1 MSESLKKD
9 KSYKRIVALDIL
21 RAIALI
27 MICCYHW
34 FLYNG
39 TYIGVV
45 VFFVLSG
52 YLYTNKQLSNEN
64 LKDVWSGIKRRISKI
79 YPSLLLVI
87 LVSTLCVYFINGGL
101 ELKYK
106 YSVLASVLGLNNIY
120 QIISKMSYFDN
131 FGMIM
136 PLTHIWA
143 LSFQLQM
150 YILFPF
156 ILKGLK
162 KIKLQNRT
170 IGIIFLL
177 VSVVSA
183 VWMGYKFYMG
193 SDFSRIYY
201 GTDTRAFAFFV
212 AAGIACFYCDRE
224 IVKKGEKVL
233 IYLLGIS
240 GIILIIMFSI
250 FIDYR
255 NKYNYYGLMFL
266 VSILITY
273 TIVLLTKQEIKKWNN
288 PLVNRLLTPAVKL
301 GQHQYQYYLWQYPI
315 MIFSKEFL
323 KWLDIDFN
331 LKFLIQLCFL
341 FIISELCYYLFE
353 ENEFSMIK
361 IVNLN
366 YIIFGFVSGFL
377 IAAPIYVNE
386 DLEEMKK
393 IQSGMNPA
401 EMGKEKE
408 SSNADKTSQSGTSEQ
423 KTDLESNQ
431 NQSSEKENPGQEKTP
446 DELKKDERSIL
457 FIGDS
462 VLDMTKFDLK
472 KIYPNSIIET
482 KIGRQFYELPDLLA
496 YYAKTGKMRK
506 IVVIAL
512 GTNGTIYKKDMEKVM
527 KTLEGH
533 EVYLIS
539 TVMPDSWQ
547 KSVNEE
553 IMNASLQHSNVK
565 VIDWYSFAKNKR
577 EYFYKD
583 GTHPKPDAAKKYV
596 DLIYS
601 VVSKNIAE
609 NTKK

>member
-1 MSESLKKD
+1 M
-9 KSYKRIVALDIL
+9 
-21 RAIALI
+21 
-27 MICCYHW
+27 
-34 FLYNG
+34 G

-45 VFFVLSG
+45 IFFALSG
-52 YLYTNKQLSNEN
+52 YLVTSGLLQKNFS
-64 LKDVWSGIKRRISKI
+64 VWKFIKRRMEKI
-79 YPSLLLVI
+79 YPSLIVVVM
-87 LVSTLCVYFINGGL
+87 VSSVVVFFINGGL
-101 ELKYK
+101 EWKYK
-106 YSVLASVLGLNNIY
+106 MSAFASIAGLNNIY
-120 QIISKMSYFDN
+120 QIVSKMSYFDN

-162 KIKLQNRT
+162 KIKLQNKT
-170 IGIIFLL
+170 IGIIFIL

-183 VWMGYKFYMG
+183 AWMGYKFYMG

-401 EMGKEKE
+401 ETGKEKE

>member
-1 MSESLKKD
+1 MKKE
-9 KSYKRIVALDIL
+9 RITSIDIL
-21 RAIALI
+21 RALALF
-27 MICCYHW
+27 MICFYHW
-34 FLYNG
+34 FSYMG

-45 VFFVLSG
+45 IFFALSG
-52 YLYTNKQLSNEN
+52 YLVTSGLLQ
-64 LKDVWSGIKRRISKI
+64 KDFSVWKFIKKRMEKI
-79 YPSLLLVI
+79 YPSLIAVVM
-87 LVSTLCVYFINGGL
+87 VSSVVVFFINGGL
-101 ELKYK
+101 EWKYK
-106 YSVLASVLGLNNIY
+106 MSAFASIAGLNNIY
-120 QIISKMSYFDN
+120 QIVSKMSYFDN

-162 KIKLQNRT
+162 KIKLQNKT
-170 IGIIFLL
+170 IGIIFIL

-183 VWMGYKFYMG
+183 AWMGYKFYMG

-240 GIILIIMFSI
+240 GIILIIIFSI

-315 MIFSKEFL
+315 MIFSKEFF

-331 LKFLIQLCFL
+331 SKFLIQLCFL

-353 ENEFSMIK
+353 KNEPSIIK
-361 IVNLN
+361 IVN

-401 EMGKEKE
+401 ETEKEKE
-408 SSNADKTSQSGTSEQ
+408 SSNADKTSQSATSEQ
-423 KTDLESNQ
+423 KADLENNQ

-446 DELKKDERSIL
+446 DEIKKDERSIL

>member
-1 MSESLKKD
+1 MKKE
-9 KSYKRIVALDIL
+9 RITSIDIL
-21 RAIALI
+21 RALALF
-27 MICCYHW
+27 MICFYHW
-34 FLYNG
+34 FSYMG

-45 VFFVLSG
+45 IFFALSG
-52 YLYTNKQLSNEN
+52 YLVTSGLLQ
-64 LKDVWSGIKRRISKI
+64 KDFSVWKFIKRRMEKI
-79 YPSLLLVI
+79 YPSLIVVI
-87 LVSTLCVYFINGGL
+87 TVSSVIVFFINGGL
-101 ELKYK
+101 EWKYK
-106 YSVLASVLGLNNIY
+106 MSAFASIAGLNNIY
-120 QIISKMSYFDN
+120 QIVSKMSYFDN

-162 KIKLQNRT
+162 KMKLQNRT
-170 IGIIFLL
+170 IGIIFLS
-177 VSVVSA
+177 VSMASA
-183 VWMGYKFYMG
+183 AWMGYKFYMG

-315 MIFSKEFL
+315 MIFSKEFF

-331 LKFLIQLCFL
+331 SKFLIQLCFL

-353 ENEFSMIK
+353 KNESSIIK
-361 IVNLN
+361 IVN

-401 EMGKEKE
+401 ETEKEKG

-423 KTDLESNQ
+423 KTDLENNQ

-446 DELKKDERSIL
+446 DEIKKDERSIL

>member
-1 MSESLKKD
+1 MKKE
-9 KSYKRIVALDIL
+9 RITSIDIL
-21 RAIALI
+21 RALALF
-27 MICCYHW
+27 MICFYHW
-34 FLYNG
+34 FSYMG

-45 VFFVLSG
+45 IFFALSG
-52 YLYTNKQLSNEN
+52 YLVTSGLLQ
-64 LKDVWSGIKRRISKI
+64 KDFSVWKFIKRRMEKI
-79 YPSLLLVI
+79 YPSLIVVVM
-87 LVSTLCVYFINGGL
+87 VSSVVVFFINGGL
-101 ELKYK
+101 EWKYK
-106 YSVLASVLGLNNIY
+106 MSAFASIAGLNNIY
-120 QIISKMSYFDN
+120 QIVSKMSYFDN

-162 KIKLQNRT
+162 KIKLQNKT
-170 IGIIFLL
+170 IGIIFIL
-177 VSVVSA
+177 VSVISA
-183 VWMGYKFYMG
+183 AWMGYKFYMG

-315 MIFSKEFL
+315 MIFSKEFF

-331 LKFLIQLCFL
+331 SKFLIQLCFL

-353 ENEFSMIK
+353 KNEFSIIK
-361 IVNLN
+361 IVN

-401 EMGKEKE
+401 ETEKEKE

-423 KTDLESNQ
+423 KADLENNQ

-446 DELKKDERSIL
+446 DEIKKDERSIL

>member
-1 MSESLKKD
+1 MKKE
-9 KSYKRIVALDIL
+9 RITSIDIL
-21 RAIALI
+21 RALALF
-27 MICCYHW
+27 MICFYHW
-34 FLYNG
+34 FSYMG

-45 VFFVLSG
+45 IFFALSG
-52 YLYTNKQLSNEN
+52 YLVTSGLLQ
-64 LKDVWSGIKRRISKI
+64 KDFSVWKFIKRRMEKI
-79 YPSLLLVI
+79 YPSLIVVVM
-87 LVSTLCVYFINGGL
+87 VSSVVVFFINGGL
-101 ELKYK
+101 EWKYK
-106 YSVLASVLGLNNIY
+106 MSAFASIAGLNNIY
-120 QIISKMSYFDN
+120 QIVSKMSYFDN

-162 KIKLQNRT
+162 KIKLQNKT
-170 IGIIFLL
+170 IGIIFIL

-183 VWMGYKFYMG
+183 AWMGYKFYMG

-331 LKFLIQLCFL
+331 SKFLIQLCFL

-353 ENEFSMIK
+353 KNESSIIK
-361 IVNLN
+361 IVN

-393 IQSGMNPA
+393 IQSRMNPA
-401 EMGKEKE
+401 ETEKEKE

-423 KTDLESNQ
+423 KTDLENNQ

>member
-1 MSESLKKD
+1 MKKE
-9 KSYKRIVALDIL
+9 RITSIDIL
-21 RAIALI
+21 RALALF
-27 MICCYHW
+27 MICFYHW
-34 FLYNG
+34 FSYMG

-45 VFFVLSG
+45 IFFALSG
-52 YLYTNKQLSNEN
+52 YLVTSGLLQ
-64 LKDVWSGIKRRISKI
+64 KDFSVWKFIKRRMEKI
-79 YPSLLLVI
+79 YPSLIVVVM
-87 LVSTLCVYFINGGL
+87 VSSVVVFFINGGL
-101 ELKYK
+101 EWKYK
-106 YSVLASVLGLNNIY
+106 MSAFASIAGLNNIY
-120 QIISKMSYFDN
+120 QIVSKMSYFDN

-162 KIKLQNRT
+162 KMKLQNRT
-170 IGIIFLL
+170 IGIIFLS
-177 VSVVSA
+177 VSMASA
-183 VWMGYKFYMG
+183 AWMGYKFYMG

-331 LKFLIQLCFL
+331 SKFLIQLCFL
-341 FIISELCYYLFE
+341 FIISELCYYVFE
-353 ENEFSMIK
+353 RNEFSIIK
-361 IVNLN
+361 IVN

-401 EMGKEKE
+401 ETEKEKE

-423 KTDLESNQ
+423 KTDLENNQ
-431 NQSSEKENPGQEKTP
+431 NQSPEKENPGQEKAP

>member
-1 MSESLKKD
+1 MKKE
-9 KSYKRIVALDIL
+9 RITSIDIL
-21 RAIALI
+21 RALALF
-27 MICCYHW
+27 MICFYHW
-34 FLYNG
+34 FSYMG

-45 VFFVLSG
+45 IFFALSG
-52 YLYTNKQLSNEN
+52 YLVTSGLLQKNFS
-64 LKDVWSGIKRRISKI
+64 VWKFIKRRMEKI
-79 YPSLLLVI
+79 YPSLIVVVMI
-87 LVSTLCVYFINGGL
+87 SSVVVFFINGGL
-101 ELKYK
+101 EWKYK
-106 YSVLASVLGLNNIY
+106 MSAFASIAGLNNIY
-120 QIISKMSYFDN
+120 QIVSKMSYFDN

-353 ENEFSMIK
+353 ENEFSIIK
-361 IVNLN
+361 IVN

-401 EMGKEKE
+401 ETGKEKE

>member
-1 MSESLKKD
+1 MKKE
-9 KSYKRIVALDIL
+9 RITSIDIL
-21 RAIALI
+21 RALALF
-27 MICCYHW
+27 MICFYHW
-34 FLYNG
+34 FSYMG

-45 VFFVLSG
+45 IFFALSG
-52 YLYTNKQLSNEN
+52 YLVTSGLLQ
-64 LKDVWSGIKRRISKI
+64 KDFSVWKFIKKRMEKI
-79 YPSLLLVI
+79 YPSLIAVVM
-87 LVSTLCVYFINGGL
+87 VSSVVVFFINGGL
-101 ELKYK
+101 EWKYK
-106 YSVLASVLGLNNIY
+106 MSAFASIAGLNNIY
-120 QIISKMSYFDN
+120 QIVSKMSYFDN

-162 KIKLQNRT
+162 KIKLQNKT
-170 IGIIFLL
+170 IGIIFIL

-183 VWMGYKFYMG
+183 AWMGYKFYMG

-240 GIILIIMFSI
+240 GIILIIIFSI

-315 MIFSKEFL
+315 MIFSKEFF

-331 LKFLIQLCFL
+331 SKFLIQLCFL

-353 ENEFSMIK
+353 KNESSIIK
-361 IVNLN
+361 IVN

-401 EMGKEKE
+401 ETEKEKE
-408 SSNADKTSQSGTSEQ
+408 SSNADKTSQSATSEQ
-423 KTDLESNQ
+423 KADLENNQ

>member
-1 MSESLKKD
+1 MKKE
-9 KSYKRIVALDIL
+9 RITSIDIL
-21 RAIALI
+21 RALALF
-27 MICCYHW
+27 MICFYHW
-34 FLYNG
+34 FSYMG

-45 VFFVLSG
+45 IFFALSG
-52 YLYTNKQLSNEN
+52 YLVTSGLLQ
-64 LKDVWSGIKRRISKI
+64 KDFSVWKFIKRRMEKI
-79 YPSLLLVI
+79 YPSLIVVVM
-87 LVSTLCVYFINGGL
+87 VSSVVVFFINGGL
-101 ELKYK
+101 EWKYK
-106 YSVLASVLGLNNIY
+106 MSAFASIAGLNNIY
-120 QIISKMSYFDN
+120 QIVSKMSYFDN

-162 KIKLQNRT
+162 KIKLQNKT
-170 IGIIFLL
+170 IGIIFIL
-177 VSVVSA
+177 VSVVCA
-183 VWMGYKFYMG
+183 AWMGYKFYMG

-315 MIFSKEFL
+315 MIFSKEFF

-331 LKFLIQLCFL
+331 SKFLIQLCFL

-353 ENEFSMIK
+353 KNEFSIIK
-361 IVNLN
+361 IVN
-366 YIIFGFVSGFL
+366 YIIFGFVFGFL

-401 EMGKEKE
+401 EMEKEKE

-423 KTDLESNQ
+423 KADLENNQ

>member
-1 MSESLKKD
+1 MKKE
-9 KSYKRIVALDIL
+9 RITSIDIL
-21 RAIALI
+21 RALALF
-27 MICCYHW
+27 MICFYHW
-34 FLYNG
+34 FSYMG

-45 VFFVLSG
+45 IFFALSG
-52 YLYTNKQLSNEN
+52 YLVTSGLLQ
-64 LKDVWSGIKRRISKI
+64 KDFSAWKFIKRRMEKI
-79 YPSLLLVI
+79 YPSLIVVVMVSSVI
-87 LVSTLCVYFINGGL
+87 VFFINGGL
-101 ELKYK
+101 EWKYK
-106 YSVLASVLGLNNIY
+106 MSAFASIAGLNNIY
-120 QIISKMSYFDN
+120 QIVSKMSYFDN

-177 VSVVSA
+177 VSMASA

-201 GTDTRAFAFFV
+201 GTDTRAFAFFA

-288 PLVNRLLTPAVKL
+288 PLVDRLLTPAVKL

-341 FIISELCYYLFE
+341 FVISELSYYLFE
-353 ENEFSMIK
+353 KNEFSIIK
-361 IVNLN
+361 IVN

-401 EMGKEKE
+401 GMEKEKE

-539 TVMPDSWQ
+539 TIMPDSWQ

-553 IMNASLQHSNVK
+553 IMNASSQHSNVK

>member
-1 MSESLKKD
+1 MKKE
-9 KSYKRIVALDIL
+9 RITSIDIL
-21 RAIALI
+21 RALALF
-27 MICCYHW
+27 MICFYHW
-34 FLYNG
+34 FSYMG

-45 VFFVLSG
+45 IFFALSG
-52 YLYTNKQLSNEN
+52 YLVTSGLLQ
-64 LKDVWSGIKRRISKI
+64 KDFSVWKFIKRRMEKI
-79 YPSLLLVI
+79 YPSLIVVVM
-87 LVSTLCVYFINGGL
+87 VSSVVVFFINGGL
-101 ELKYK
+101 EWKYK
-106 YSVLASVLGLNNIY
+106 MSAFASIAGLNNIY
-120 QIISKMSYFDN
+120 QIVSKMSYFDN

-162 KIKLQNRT
+162 KMKLQNKT
-170 IGIIFLL
+170 IGIIFIL
-177 VSVVSA
+177 VSVISA
-183 VWMGYKFYMG
+183 AWMGYKFYTG

-315 MIFSKEFL
+315 MIFSKEFF

-331 LKFLIQLCFL
+331 SKFLIQLCFL

-353 ENEFSMIK
+353 KNEFSIMK
-361 IVNLN
+361 IVN

-401 EMGKEKE
+401 ETEKEKG

-423 KTDLESNQ
+423 KADLENNQ

>member
-1 MSESLKKD
+1 MKKE
-9 KSYKRIVALDIL
+9 RITSIDIL
-21 RAIALI
+21 RALALF
-27 MICCYHW
+27 MICFYHW
-34 FLYNG
+34 FSYMG

-45 VFFVLSG
+45 IFFALSG
-52 YLYTNKQLSNEN
+52 YLVTSGLLQ
-64 LKDVWSGIKRRISKI
+64 KDFSVWKFIKRRMEKI
-79 YPSLLLVI
+79 YPSLIAVVM
-87 LVSTLCVYFINGGL
+87 VSSVVVFFINGGL
-101 ELKYK
+101 EWKYK
-106 YSVLASVLGLNNIY
+106 MSAFASIAGLNNIY
-120 QIISKMSYFDN
+120 QIVSKMSYFDN

-162 KIKLQNRT
+162 KIKLQNKT
-170 IGIIFLL
+170 IGIIFIL

-183 VWMGYKFYMG
+183 AWMGYKFYMG

-240 GIILIIMFSI
+240 GIILIIIFSI

-273 TIVLLTKQEIKKWNN
+273 SIVLLTKQEIKKWNN

-315 MIFSKEFL
+315 MIFSKEFF

-331 LKFLIQLCFL
+331 SKFLIQLCFL

-353 ENEFSMIK
+353 KNEFSIIK
-361 IVNLN
+361 IVN

-401 EMGKEKE
+401 EMEKEKE
-408 SSNADKTSQSGTSEQ
+408 SSNADKTSQSGTNEQ
-423 KTDLESNQ
+423 KKDLESNQ

-496 YYAKTGKMRK
+496 YYAGKMRK

>member
-1 MSESLKKD
+1 MKKE
-9 KSYKRIVALDIL
+9 RITSIDIL
-21 RAIALI
+21 RALALF
-27 MICCYHW
+27 MICFYHW
-34 FLYNG
+34 FSYMG

-45 VFFVLSG
+45 IFFALSG
-52 YLYTNKQLSNEN
+52 YLVTSGLLQ
-64 LKDVWSGIKRRISKI
+64 KDFSVWKFIKRRMEKI
-79 YPSLLLVI
+79 YPSLIVVI
-87 LVSTLCVYFINGGL
+87 TVSSVIVFFINGGL
-101 ELKYK
+101 EWKYK
-106 YSVLASVLGLNNIY
+106 MSAFASIAGLNNIY
-120 QIISKMSYFDN
+120 QIVSKMSYFDN

-162 KIKLQNRT
+162 KMKLQNRT
-170 IGIIFLL
+170 IGIIFLS
-177 VSVVSA
+177 VSMASA
-183 VWMGYKFYMG
+183 AWMGYKFYMG

-331 LKFLIQLCFL
+331 SKFLIQLCFL

-353 ENEFSMIK
+353 KNESSIIK
-361 IVNLN
+361 IVN

-401 EMGKEKE
+401 ETEKEKG

-423 KTDLESNQ
+423 KTDLENNQ

>member
-1 MSESLKKD
+1 MKKE
-9 KSYKRIVALDIL
+9 RITSIDIL
-21 RAIALI
+21 RALALF
-27 MICCYHW
+27 MICFYHW
-34 FLYNG
+34 FSYMG

-45 VFFVLSG
+45 IFFALSG
-52 YLYTNKQLSNEN
+52 YLVTSGLLQ
-64 LKDVWSGIKRRISKI
+64 KDFSVWKFIKRRMEKI
-79 YPSLLLVI
+79 YPSLIVVVM
-87 LVSTLCVYFINGGL
+87 VSSVVVFFINGGL
-101 ELKYK
+101 EWKYK
-106 YSVLASVLGLNNIY
+106 MSAFASIAGLNNIY
-120 QIISKMSYFDN
+120 QIVSKMSYFDN

-162 KIKLQNRT
+162 KIKLQNKT
-170 IGIIFLL
+170 IGIIFIL

-183 VWMGYKFYMG
+183 AWMGYKFYMG

-240 GIILIIMFSI
+240 GIILIIIFSI

-315 MIFSKEFL
+315 MIFSKEFF

-331 LKFLIQLCFL
+331 SKFLIQLCFL

-353 ENEFSMIK
+353 KNEFSIIK
-361 IVNLN
+361 IVN
-366 YIIFGFVSGFL
+366 YIIFGFVFGFL

-401 EMGKEKE
+401 EMEKEKE
-408 SSNADKTSQSGTSEQ
+408 SSNADKTSQSGTNEQ
-423 KTDLESNQ
+423 KKDLESNQ

>member
-1 MSESLKKD
+1 MKKE
-9 KSYKRIVALDIL
+9 RITSIDIL
-21 RAIALI
+21 RALALF
-27 MICCYHW
+27 MICFYHW
-34 FLYNG
+34 FSYMG

-45 VFFVLSG
+45 IFFALSG
-52 YLYTNKQLSNEN
+52 YLVTSGLLQ
-64 LKDVWSGIKRRISKI
+64 KDFSVWKFIKKRMEKI
-79 YPSLLLVI
+79 YPSLIAVVM
-87 LVSTLCVYFINGGL
+87 VSSVVVFFINGGL
-101 ELKYK
+101 EWKYK
-106 YSVLASVLGLNNIY
+106 MSAFASIAGLNNIY
-120 QIISKMSYFDN
+120 QIVSKMSYFDN

-162 KIKLQNRT
+162 KIKLQNKT
-170 IGIIFLL
+170 IGIIFIL
-177 VSVVSA
+177 VSVISA
-183 VWMGYKFYMG
+183 AWMGYKFYMG

-315 MIFSKEFL
+315 MIFSKEFF

-331 LKFLIQLCFL
+331 SKFLIQLCFL

-353 ENEFSMIK
+353 KNESSIIK
-361 IVNLN
+361 IVN

-401 EMGKEKE
+401 ETGKEKE

-423 KTDLESNQ
+423 KADLENNQ

>member
-1 MSESLKKD
+1 MKKE
-9 KSYKRIVALDIL
+9 RITSIDIL
-21 RAIALI
+21 RALALF
-27 MICCYHW
+27 MICFYHW
-34 FLYNG
+34 FSYMG

-45 VFFVLSG
+45 IFFALSG
-52 YLYTNKQLSNEN
+52 YLVT
-64 LKDVWSGIKRRISKI
+64 SGLLQKNFSAWKFIKRRMEKI
-79 YPSLLLVI
+79 YPSLIVVVM
-87 LVSTLCVYFINGGL
+87 VSSVVVFFINGGL
-101 ELKYK
+101 EWKYK
-106 YSVLASVLGLNNIY
+106 MSAFASIAGLNNIY
-120 QIISKMSYFDN
+120 QIVSKMSYFDN

-136 PLTHIWA
+136 PLTHVWA

-162 KIKLQNRT
+162 KMKLQNRT
-170 IGIIFLL
+170 IGIIFLS
-177 VSVVSA
+177 VSMASA
-183 VWMGYKFYMG
+183 AWMGYKFYMG

-331 LKFLIQLCFL
+331 SKFLIQLCFL

-353 ENEFSMIK
+353 KNESSIIK
-361 IVNLN
+361 IVN

-401 EMGKEKE
+401 ETEKEKE

-423 KTDLESNQ
+423 KADLENNQ

-446 DELKKDERSIL
+446 DEIKKDERSIL

>member
-1 MSESLKKD
+1 MKKE
-9 KSYKRIVALDIL
+9 RITSIDIL
-21 RAIALI
+21 RALALF
-27 MICCYHW
+27 MICFYHW
-34 FLYNG
+34 FSYMG

-45 VFFVLSG
+45 IFFALSG
-52 YLYTNKQLSNEN
+52 YLVTSGLLQ
-64 LKDVWSGIKRRISKI
+64 KDFSVWKFIKKRMEKI
-79 YPSLLLVI
+79 YPSLIAVVM
-87 LVSTLCVYFINGGL
+87 VSSVVVFFINGGL
-101 ELKYK
+101 EWKYK
-106 YSVLASVLGLNNIY
+106 MSAFASIAGLNNIY
-120 QIISKMSYFDN
+120 QIVSKMSYFDN

-162 KIKLQNRT
+162 KIKLQNKT
-170 IGIIFLL
+170 IGIIFIL

-183 VWMGYKFYMG
+183 AWMGYKFYMG

-315 MIFSKEFL
+315 MIFSKEFF

-331 LKFLIQLCFL
+331 SKFLIQLCFL

-353 ENEFSMIK
+353 KNESSIIK
-361 IVNLN
+361 IVN

-401 EMGKEKE
+401 ETEKEKE
-408 SSNADKTSQSGTSEQ
+408 SSNADKTSQSATSEQ
-423 KTDLESNQ
+423 KADLENNQ

-496 YYAKTGKMRK
+496 YYAKTEKMRK

>member
-1 MSESLKKD
+1 
-9 KSYKRIVALDIL
+9 
-21 RAIALI
+21 
-27 MICCYHW
+27 
-34 FLYNG
+34 
-39 TYIGVV
+39 
-45 VFFVLSG
+45 
-52 YLYTNKQLSNEN
+52 
-64 LKDVWSGIKRRISKI
+64 
-79 YPSLLLVI
+79 
-87 LVSTLCVYFINGGL
+87 
-101 ELKYK
+101 
-106 YSVLASVLGLNNIY
+106 
-120 QIISKMSYFDN
+120 
-131 FGMIM
+131 
-136 PLTHIWA
+136 
-143 LSFQLQM
+143 
-150 YILFPF
+150 
-156 ILKGLK
+156 
-162 KIKLQNRT
+162 
-170 IGIIFLL
+170 
-177 VSVVSA
+177 
-183 VWMGYKFYMG
+183 
-193 SDFSRIYY
+193 
-201 GTDTRAFAFFV
+201 
-212 AAGIACFYCDRE
+212 
-224 IVKKGEKVL
+224 
-233 IYLLGIS
+233 
-240 GIILIIMFSI
+240 
-250 FIDYR
+250 
-255 NKYNYYGLMFL
+255 
-266 VSILITY
+266 
-273 TIVLLTKQEIKKWNN
+273 
-288 PLVNRLLTPAVKL
+288 
-301 GQHQYQYYLWQYPI
+301 
-315 MIFSKEFL
+315 MIFSKEFF

-331 LKFLIQLCFL
+331 SKFLIQLCFL

-353 ENEFSMIK
+353 KNEFSIIK
-361 IVNLN
+361 IVN

-401 EMGKEKE
+401 ETEQEKE

-423 KTDLESNQ
+423 KADLENNQ

-446 DELKKDERSIL
+446 DEIKKDERSIL

>member
-1 MSESLKKD
+1 MKKE
-9 KSYKRIVALDIL
+9 RITSIDIL
-21 RAIALI
+21 RALALF
-27 MICCYHW
+27 MICFYHW
-34 FLYNG
+34 FSYMG

-45 VFFVLSG
+45 IFFALSG
-52 YLYTNKQLSNEN
+52 YLVTSGLLQ
-64 LKDVWSGIKRRISKI
+64 KDFSVWKFIKRRMEKI
-79 YPSLLLVI
+79 YPSLIAVVM
-87 LVSTLCVYFINGGL
+87 VSSVVVFFINGGL
-101 ELKYK
+101 EWKYK
-106 YSVLASVLGLNNIY
+106 MSAFASIAGLNNIY
-120 QIISKMSYFDN
+120 QIVSKMSYFDN

-136 PLTHIWA
+136 PLTHVWA

-162 KIKLQNRT
+162 KMKLQNRT
-170 IGIIFLL
+170 IGIIFLS
-177 VSVVSA
+177 VSMASA
-183 VWMGYKFYMG
+183 AWMGYKFYMG

-315 MIFSKEFL
+315 MIFSKEFF

-331 LKFLIQLCFL
+331 SKFLIQLCFL

-353 ENEFSMIK
+353 KNEFSIIK
-361 IVNLN
+361 IVN
-366 YIIFGFVSGFL
+366 YIIFGFVFGFL

-401 EMGKEKE
+401 ETEKEKE

-423 KTDLESNQ
+423 KADLENNQ
-431 NQSSEKENPGQEKTP
+431 NQSSEKENTGQEKTP

>member
-1 MSESLKKD
+1 MKKE
-9 KSYKRIVALDIL
+9 RITSIDIL
-21 RAIALI
+21 RALALF
-27 MICCYHW
+27 MICFYHW
-34 FLYNG
+34 FSYMG

-45 VFFVLSG
+45 IFFALSG
-52 YLYTNKQLSNEN
+52 YLVTSGLLQ
-64 LKDVWSGIKRRISKI
+64 KDFSVWKFIKRRMEKI
-79 YPSLLLVI
+79 YPSLIVVVM
-87 LVSTLCVYFINGGL
+87 VSSVVVFFINGGL
-101 ELKYK
+101 EWKYK
-106 YSVLASVLGLNNIY
+106 MSAFASIAGLNNIY
-120 QIISKMSYFDN
+120 QIVSKMSYFDN

-162 KIKLQNRT
+162 KIKLQNKT
-170 IGIIFLL
+170 IGIIFIL

-183 VWMGYKFYMG
+183 AWMGYKFYMG

-315 MIFSKEFL
+315 MIFSKEFF

-331 LKFLIQLCFL
+331 SKFLIQLCFL

-353 ENEFSMIK
+353 KNEFSIIK
-361 IVNLN
+361 IVN

-401 EMGKEKE
+401 EMEKEKE

-423 KTDLESNQ
+423 KADLENNQ

-446 DELKKDERSIL
+446 DEIKKDERSIL

>member
-1 MSESLKKD
+1 MKKE
-9 KSYKRIVALDIL
+9 RITSIDIL
-21 RAIALI
+21 RALALF
-27 MICCYHW
+27 MICFYHW
-34 FLYNG
+34 FSYMG

-45 VFFVLSG
+45 IFFALSG
-52 YLYTNKQLSNEN
+52 YLVTSGLLQ
-64 LKDVWSGIKRRISKI
+64 KDFSVWKFIKKRMEKI
-79 YPSLLLVI
+79 YPSLIAVVM
-87 LVSTLCVYFINGGL
+87 VSSVVVFFINGGL
-101 ELKYK
+101 EWKYK
-106 YSVLASVLGLNNIY
+106 MSAFASIAGLNNIY
-120 QIISKMSYFDN
+120 QIVSKMSYFDN

-162 KIKLQNRT
+162 KIKLQNKT
-170 IGIIFLL
+170 IGIIFIL
-177 VSVVSA
+177 VSVISA
-183 VWMGYKFYMG
+183 AWMGYKFYMG

-341 FIISELCYYLFE
+341 FVISELSYYLFE
-353 ENEFSMIK
+353 KNEFSIIK
-361 IVNLN
+361 IVN

-401 EMGKEKE
+401 ETEKEKE

-431 NQSSEKENPGQEKTP
+431 NQSSEKENSEQEKTP

-457 FIGDS
+457 FVGDS

-472 KIYPNSIIET
+472 KRYPNSIIET
-482 KIGRQFYELPDLLA
+482 KTGRQFYELPDLLT

-539 TVMPDSWQ
+539 TIMPDSWQ

-553 IMNASLQHSNVK
+553 IMNASSQHSNVK

>member
-1 MSESLKKD
+1 MKKE
-9 KSYKRIVALDIL
+9 RITSIDIL
-21 RAIALI
+21 RALALF
-27 MICCYHW
+27 MICFYHW
-34 FLYNG
+34 FSYMG

-45 VFFVLSG
+45 IFFALSG
-52 YLYTNKQLSNEN
+52 YLVTSGLLQ
-64 LKDVWSGIKRRISKI
+64 KDFSAWKFIKRRMEKI
-79 YPSLLLVI
+79 YPSLIVVI
-87 LVSTLCVYFINGGL
+87 TVSSVVVFFINGGL
-101 ELKYK
+101 EWKYK
-106 YSVLASVLGLNNIY
+106 MSAFASIAGLNNIY
-120 QIISKMSYFDN
+120 QIVSKMSYFDN

-162 KIKLQNRT
+162 KMKLHNRT
-170 IGIIFLL
+170 IGIIFLS
-177 VSVVSA
+177 VSMASA
-183 VWMGYKFYMG
+183 AWMGYKFYMG

-240 GIILIIMFSI
+240 GIILIIIFSI

-315 MIFSKEFL
+315 MIFSKEFF

-331 LKFLIQLCFL
+331 SKFLIQLCFL

-353 ENEFSMIK
+353 KNEFSIIK
-361 IVNLN
+361 IVN

-401 EMGKEKE
+401 ETEKEKG

-423 KTDLESNQ
+423 KTDLENNQ

>member
-1 MSESLKKD
+1 MKKE
-9 KSYKRIVALDIL
+9 RITSIDIL
-21 RAIALI
+21 RALALF
-27 MICCYHW
+27 MICFYHW
-34 FLYNG
+34 FSYMG

-45 VFFVLSG
+45 IFFALSG
-52 YLYTNKQLSNEN
+52 YLVTSGLLQ
-64 LKDVWSGIKRRISKI
+64 KDFSVWKFIKRRMEKI
-79 YPSLLLVI
+79 YPSLIVVI
-87 LVSTLCVYFINGGL
+87 TVSSVIVFFINGGL
-101 ELKYK
+101 EWKYK
-106 YSVLASVLGLNNIY
+106 MSAFASIAGLNNIY
-120 QIISKMSYFDN
+120 QIVSKMSYFDN

-162 KIKLQNRT
+162 KIKLQNKT
-170 IGIIFLL
+170 IGIIFIL

-183 VWMGYKFYMG
+183 AWMGYKFYMG

-315 MIFSKEFL
+315 MIFSKEFF

-331 LKFLIQLCFL
+331 SKFLIQLCFL

-353 ENEFSMIK
+353 KNEFSIMK
-361 IVNLN
+361 IVN

-401 EMGKEKE
+401 ETEKEKE

-423 KTDLESNQ
+423 KADLENNQ

>member
-1 MSESLKKD
+1 MKKE
-9 KSYKRIVALDIL
+9 RITSIDIL
-21 RAIALI
+21 RALALF
-27 MICCYHW
+27 MICFYHW
-34 FLYNG
+34 FSYMG

-45 VFFVLSG
+45 IFFALSG
-52 YLYTNKQLSNEN
+52 YLVTSGLLQ
-64 LKDVWSGIKRRISKI
+64 KDFSVWKFIKRRMEKI
-79 YPSLLLVI
+79 YPSLIVVI
-87 LVSTLCVYFINGGL
+87 TVSSVIVFFINGGL
-101 ELKYK
+101 EWKYK
-106 YSVLASVLGLNNIY
+106 MSAFASIAGLNNIY
-120 QIISKMSYFDN
+120 QIVSKMSYFDN

-162 KIKLQNRT
+162 KIKLQNKT
-170 IGIIFLL
+170 IGIIFIL
-177 VSVVSA
+177 VSVISA
-183 VWMGYKFYMG
+183 AWMGYKFYMG

-288 PLVNRLLTPAVKL
+288 PLVDRLLTPAVKL

-315 MIFSKEFL
+315 MIFSKEFF

-331 LKFLIQLCFL
+331 SKFLIQLCFL

-353 ENEFSMIK
+353 KNEFSIMK
-361 IVNLN
+361 IVN

-401 EMGKEKE
+401 ETEKEKG

-423 KTDLESNQ
+423 KTDLENNQ

-446 DELKKDERSIL
+446 DEIKKDERSIL

>member
-1 MSESLKKD
+1 MKKE
-9 KSYKRIVALDIL
+9 RITSLDIL
-21 RAIALI
+21 RALALF
-27 MICCYHW
+27 MICFYHW
-34 FLYNG
+34 FSYMG

-45 VFFVLSG
+45 IFFALSG
-52 YLYTNKQLSNEN
+52 YLVTSGLLQ
-64 LKDVWSGIKRRISKI
+64 KDFSVWKFIKRRMEKI
-79 YPSLLLVI
+79 YPSLIAVVM
-87 LVSTLCVYFINGGL
+87 VSSVVVFFINGGL
-101 ELKYK
+101 EWKYK
-106 YSVLASVLGLNNIY
+106 MSAFASIAGLNNIY
-120 QIISKMSYFDN
+120 QIVSKMSYFDN

-162 KIKLQNRT
+162 KIKLQNKT
-170 IGIIFLL
+170 IGIIFIL

-183 VWMGYKFYMG
+183 AWMGYKFYMG

-315 MIFSKEFL
+315 MIFSKEFF

-331 LKFLIQLCFL
+331 SKFLIQLCFL

-353 ENEFSMIK
+353 KNESSIIK
-361 IVNLN
+361 IVN

-401 EMGKEKE
+401 GTEKEKE
-408 SSNADKTSQSGTSEQ
+408 SSNADKTSQSATSEQ
-423 KTDLESNQ
+423 KADLENNQ

-539 TVMPDSWQ
+539 TIMPDSWQ

-553 IMNASLQHSNVK
+553 IMNASSQHSNVK

>member
-1 MSESLKKD
+1 MKKE
-9 KSYKRIVALDIL
+9 RITSIDIL
-21 RAIALI
+21 RALALF
-27 MICCYHW
+27 MICFYHW
-34 FLYNG
+34 FSYMG

-45 VFFVLSG
+45 IFFALSG
-52 YLYTNKQLSNEN
+52 YLVTSGLLQ
-64 LKDVWSGIKRRISKI
+64 KDFSAWKFIKRRMEKI
-79 YPSLLLVI
+79 YPSLIVVVMVSSVI
-87 LVSTLCVYFINGGL
+87 VFFINGGL
-101 ELKYK
+101 EWKYK
-106 YSVLASVLGLNNIY
+106 MSAFASIAGLNNIY
-120 QIISKMSYFDN
+120 QIVSKMSYFDN

-136 PLTHIWA
+136 PLTHVWA

-162 KIKLQNRT
+162 KMKLQNRT
-170 IGIIFLL
+170 IGIIFLS
-177 VSVVSA
+177 VSMASA
-183 VWMGYKFYMG
+183 AWMGYKFYMG

-331 LKFLIQLCFL
+331 SKFLIQLCFL

-353 ENEFSMIK
+353 KNESSIIK
-361 IVNLN
+361 IVN

-401 EMGKEKE
+401 ETGKEKE

-423 KTDLESNQ
+423 KTDLENNQ

-446 DELKKDERSIL
+446 DEIKKDERSIL

>member
-1 MSESLKKD
+1 MKKE
-9 KSYKRIVALDIL
+9 RITSIDIL
-21 RAIALI
+21 RALALF
-27 MICCYHW
+27 MICFYHW
-34 FLYNG
+34 FSYMG

-45 VFFVLSG
+45 IFFALSG
-52 YLYTNKQLSNEN
+52 YLVTSGLLQ
-64 LKDVWSGIKRRISKI
+64 KDFSAWKFIKRRMEKI
-79 YPSLLLVI
+79 YPSLIVVVMVSSVI
-87 LVSTLCVYFINGGL
+87 VFFINGGL
-101 ELKYK
+101 EWKYK
-106 YSVLASVLGLNNIY
+106 MSAFASIAGLNNIY
-120 QIISKMSYFDN
+120 QIVSKMSYFDN

-162 KIKLQNRT
+162 KMKLQNRT

-177 VSVVSA
+177 VSVASA
-183 VWMGYKFYMG
+183 AWMGYKFYMG

-331 LKFLIQLCFL
+331 SKFLIQLCFL
-341 FIISELCYYLFE
+341 FIISELCYYVFE
-353 ENEFSMIK
+353 RNEFSIIK
-361 IVNLN
+361 IVN
-366 YIIFGFVSGFL
+366 YIVFGFVSGFL

-401 EMGKEKE
+401 ETEKEKE

-423 KTDLESNQ
+423 KTDLENNQ
-431 NQSSEKENPGQEKTP
+431 NQSPEKENPGQEKAP

-601 VVSKNIAE
+601 VVSKNIAG
-609 NTKK
+609 NTEK

>member
-1 MSESLKKD
+1 MKKE
-9 KSYKRIVALDIL
+9 RITSIDIL
-21 RAIALI
+21 RALALF
-27 MICCYHW
+27 MICFYHW
-34 FLYNG
+34 FSYMG

-45 VFFVLSG
+45 IFFALSG
-52 YLYTNKQLSNEN
+52 YLVTSGLLQ
-64 LKDVWSGIKRRISKI
+64 KDFSVWKFIKKRMEKI
-79 YPSLLLVI
+79 YPSLIAVVM
-87 LVSTLCVYFINGGL
+87 VSSVVVFFINGGL
-101 ELKYK
+101 EWKYK
-106 YSVLASVLGLNNIY
+106 MSAFASIAGLNNIY
-120 QIISKMSYFDN
+120 QIVSKMSYFDN

-162 KIKLQNRT
+162 KIKLQNKT
-170 IGIIFLL
+170 IGIIFIL
-177 VSVVSA
+177 VSVISA
-183 VWMGYKFYMG
+183 AWMGYKFYMG

-315 MIFSKEFL
+315 MIFSKEFF

-331 LKFLIQLCFL
+331 SKFLIQLCFL

-353 ENEFSMIK
+353 KNESSIIK
-361 IVNLN
+361 IVN

-401 EMGKEKE
+401 ETEKEKE

-423 KTDLESNQ
+423 KADLENNQ

>member
-1 MSESLKKD
+1 MKKE
-9 KSYKRIVALDIL
+9 RITSIDIL
-21 RAIALI
+21 RALALF
-27 MICCYHW
+27 MICFYHW
-34 FLYNG
+34 FSYMG

-45 VFFVLSG
+45 IFFALSG
-52 YLYTNKQLSNEN
+52 YLVTSGLLQ
-64 LKDVWSGIKRRISKI
+64 KDFSVWKFIKRRMEKI
-79 YPSLLLVI
+79 YPSLIAVVM
-87 LVSTLCVYFINGGL
+87 VSSVVVFFINGGL
-101 ELKYK
+101 EWKYK
-106 YSVLASVLGLNNIY
+106 MSAFASIAGLNNIY
-120 QIISKMSYFDN
+120 QIVSKMSYFDN

-162 KIKLQNRT
+162 KIKLQNKT
-170 IGIIFLL
+170 IGIIFIL

-183 VWMGYKFYMG
+183 AWMGYKFYMG

-315 MIFSKEFL
+315 MIFSKEFF

-331 LKFLIQLCFL
+331 SKFLIQLCFL

-353 ENEFSMIK
+353 KNESSIIK
-361 IVNLN
+361 IVN

-401 EMGKEKE
+401 ETEKEKE

-423 KTDLESNQ
+423 KADLENNQ

>member
-1 MSESLKKD
+1 MKKE
-9 KSYKRIVALDIL
+9 RITSIDIL
-21 RAIALI
+21 RALALF
-27 MICCYHW
+27 MICFYHW
-34 FLYNG
+34 FSYMG

-45 VFFVLSG
+45 IFFALSG
-52 YLYTNKQLSNEN
+52 YLVTSGLLQ
-64 LKDVWSGIKRRISKI
+64 KDFSVWKFIKKRMEKI
-79 YPSLLLVI
+79 YPSLIAVVM
-87 LVSTLCVYFINGGL
+87 VSSVVVFFINGGL
-101 ELKYK
+101 EWKYK
-106 YSVLASVLGLNNIY
+106 MSAFASIAGLNNIY
-120 QIISKMSYFDN
+120 QIVSKMSYFDN

-162 KIKLQNRT
+162 KIKLQNKT
-170 IGIIFLL
+170 IGIIFIL
-177 VSVVSA
+177 VSVISA
-183 VWMGYKFYMG
+183 AWMGYKFYMG

-331 LKFLIQLCFL
+331 SKFLIQLCFL

-353 ENEFSMIK
+353 KNEFSIMK
-361 IVNLN
+361 IVN

-401 EMGKEKE
+401 ETEKEKG

-423 KTDLESNQ
+423 KTDLENNQ

-446 DELKKDERSIL
+446 DEIKKDERSIL

>member
-1 MSESLKKD
+1 MKKE
-9 KSYKRIVALDIL
+9 RITSIDIL
-21 RAIALI
+21 RALALF
-27 MICCYHW
+27 MICFYHW
-34 FLYNG
+34 FSYMG

-45 VFFVLSG
+45 IFFALSG
-52 YLYTNKQLSNEN
+52 YLVTSGLLQ
-64 LKDVWSGIKRRISKI
+64 KDFSVWKFIKRRMEKI
-79 YPSLLLVI
+79 YKSLIFVI
-87 LVSTLCVYFINGGL
+87 TVSSVVVFFINGGL
-101 ELKYK
+101 EWKYK
-106 YSVLASVLGLNNIY
+106 MSAFASIAGLNNIY
-120 QIISKMSYFDN
+120 QIVSKMSYFDN

-162 KIKLQNRT
+162 KMKLQNRT
-170 IGIIFLL
+170 IGIIFLS
-177 VSVVSA
+177 VSMASA
-183 VWMGYKFYMG
+183 AWMGYKFYMR

-315 MIFSKEFL
+315 MIFSKEFF

-331 LKFLIQLCFL
+331 SKFLIQLCFL

-353 ENEFSMIK
+353 KNEFSIMK
-361 IVNLN
+361 IVN

-401 EMGKEKE
+401 ETEKEKE

-423 KTDLESNQ
+423 KTDLENNQ
-431 NQSSEKENPGQEKTP
+431 NQSPEKENPGQEKAP

>member
-1 MSESLKKD
+1 MKKE
-9 KSYKRIVALDIL
+9 RITSIDIL
-21 RAIALI
+21 RALALF
-27 MICCYHW
+27 MICFYHW
-34 FLYNG
+34 FSYMG

-45 VFFVLSG
+45 IFFVLSG
-52 YLYTNKQLSNEN
+52 YLVTSGLLQ
-64 LKDVWSGIKRRISKI
+64 KDFSVWKFIKRRMEKI
-79 YPSLLLVI
+79 YPSLIVVVM
-87 LVSTLCVYFINGGL
+87 VSSVVVFFINGGL
-101 ELKYK
+101 EWKYK
-106 YSVLASVLGLNNIY
+106 MSAFASIAGLNNIY
-120 QIISKMSYFDN
+120 QIVSKMSYFDN

-162 KIKLQNRT
+162 KIKLQNKT
-170 IGIIFLL
+170 IGIIFIL

-183 VWMGYKFYMG
+183 AWMGYKFYMG

-315 MIFSKEFL
+315 MIFSKEFF

-331 LKFLIQLCFL
+331 SKFLIQLCFL

-353 ENEFSMIK
+353 KNEFSIIK
-361 IVNLN
+361 IVN

-401 EMGKEKE
+401 ETEKEKE

>member
-1 MSESLKKD
+1 MKKE
-9 KSYKRIVALDIL
+9 RITSLDIL
-21 RAIALI
+21 RALALF
-27 MICCYHW
+27 MICFYHW
-34 FLYNG
+34 FSYMG

-45 VFFVLSG
+45 IFFALSG
-52 YLYTNKQLSNEN
+52 YLVTSGLLQ
-64 LKDVWSGIKRRISKI
+64 KDFSVWKFIKRRMEKI
-79 YPSLLLVI
+79 YPSLIAVVM
-87 LVSTLCVYFINGGL
+87 VSSVVVFFINGGL
-101 ELKYK
+101 EWKYK
-106 YSVLASVLGLNNIY
+106 MSAFASIAGLNNIY
-120 QIISKMSYFDN
+120 QIVSKMSYFDN

-162 KIKLQNRT
+162 KIKLQNKT
-170 IGIIFLL
+170 IGIIFIL

-183 VWMGYKFYMG
+183 AWMGYKFYMG

-315 MIFSKEFL
+315 MIFSKEFF

-341 FIISELCYYLFE
+341 FVISELCYYLFE
-353 ENEFSMIK
+353 KNEFSIIK
-361 IVNLN
+361 IVN

-401 EMGKEKE
+401 EMEKEKE

-423 KTDLESNQ
+423 KADLENNQ

>member
-1 MSESLKKD
+1 MKKE
-9 KSYKRIVALDIL
+9 RITSIDIL
-21 RAIALI
+21 RALALF
-27 MICCYHW
+27 MICFYHW
-34 FLYNG
+34 FSYMG

-45 VFFVLSG
+45 IFFALSG
-52 YLYTNKQLSNEN
+52 YLVTSGLLQ
-64 LKDVWSGIKRRISKI
+64 KDFSVWKFIKRRMEKI
-79 YPSLLLVI
+79 YPSLIVVVM
-87 LVSTLCVYFINGGL
+87 VSSVVVFFINGGL
-101 ELKYK
+101 EWKYK
-106 YSVLASVLGLNNIY
+106 MSAFASIAGLNNIY
-120 QIISKMSYFDN
+120 QIVSKMSYFDN

-162 KIKLQNRT
+162 KIKLQNKT
-170 IGIIFLL
+170 IGIIFIL

-183 VWMGYKFYMG
+183 AWMGYKFYMG

-315 MIFSKEFL
+315 MIFSKEFF

-331 LKFLIQLCFL
+331 SKFLIQLCFL

-353 ENEFSMIK
+353 KNEFSIIK
-361 IVNLN
+361 IVN

-401 EMGKEKE
+401 ETEKEKE

>member
-1 MSESLKKD
+1 MKKE
-9 KSYKRIVALDIL
+9 RITSIDIL
-21 RAIALI
+21 RALALF
-27 MICCYHW
+27 MICFYHW
-34 FLYNG
+34 FSYMG

-45 VFFVLSG
+45 IFFALSG
-52 YLYTNKQLSNEN
+52 YLVTSGLLQ
-64 LKDVWSGIKRRISKI
+64 KDFSVWKFIKRRMEKI
-79 YPSLLLVI
+79 YPSLIVVVM
-87 LVSTLCVYFINGGL
+87 VSSVVVFFINGGL
-101 ELKYK
+101 EWKYK
-106 YSVLASVLGLNNIY
+106 MSAFASIAGLNNIY
-120 QIISKMSYFDN
+120 QIVSKMSYFDN

-162 KIKLQNRT
+162 KMKLQNRT
-170 IGIIFLL
+170 IGIIFLS
-177 VSVVSA
+177 VSMASA
-183 VWMGYKFYMG
+183 AWMGYKFYMG

-315 MIFSKEFL
+315 MIFSKEFF

-331 LKFLIQLCFL
+331 SKFLIQLCFL

-353 ENEFSMIK
+353 KNEFSIMK
-361 IVNLN
+361 IVN

-401 EMGKEKE
+401 ETEKEKE

-423 KTDLESNQ
+423 KADLENNQ

>member
-1 MSESLKKD
+1 MKKE
-9 KSYKRIVALDIL
+9 RITSIDIL
-21 RAIALI
+21 RALALF
-27 MICCYHW
+27 MICFYHW
-34 FLYNG
+34 FSYMG

-45 VFFVLSG
+45 IFFALSG
-52 YLYTNKQLSNEN
+52 YLVTSGLLQ
-64 LKDVWSGIKRRISKI
+64 KDFSVWKFIKKRMEKI
-79 YPSLLLVI
+79 YPSLIAVVM
-87 LVSTLCVYFINGGL
+87 VSSVVVFFINGGL
-101 ELKYK
+101 EWKYK
-106 YSVLASVLGLNNIY
+106 MSAFASIAGLNNIY
-120 QIISKMSYFDN
+120 QIVSKMSYFDN

-162 KIKLQNRT
+162 KIKLQNKT
-170 IGIIFLL
+170 IGIIFIL

-183 VWMGYKFYMG
+183 AWMGYKFYMG

-240 GIILIIMFSI
+240 GIILIIIFSI

-315 MIFSKEFL
+315 MIFSKEFF

-331 LKFLIQLCFL
+331 SKFLIQLCFL

-353 ENEFSMIK
+353 KNEFSIIK
-361 IVNLN
+361 IVN

-401 EMGKEKE
+401 ETEKEKE

-423 KTDLESNQ
+423 KADLENNQ

>member
-1 MSESLKKD
+1 MKKE
-9 KSYKRIVALDIL
+9 RITSIDIL
-21 RAIALI
+21 RALALF
-27 MICCYHW
+27 MICFYHW
-34 FLYNG
+34 FSYMG

-45 VFFVLSG
+45 IFFALSG
-52 YLYTNKQLSNEN
+52 YLVTSGLLQ
-64 LKDVWSGIKRRISKI
+64 KDFSVWKFIKKRMEKI
-79 YPSLLLVI
+79 YPSLIAVVM
-87 LVSTLCVYFINGGL
+87 VSSVVVFFINGGL
-101 ELKYK
+101 EWKYK
-106 YSVLASVLGLNNIY
+106 MSAFASIAGLNNIY
-120 QIISKMSYFDN
+120 QIVSKMSYFDN

-162 KIKLQNRT
+162 KIKLQNKT

-315 MIFSKEFL
+315 MIFSKEFF

-331 LKFLIQLCFL
+331 SKFLIQLCFL

-353 ENEFSMIK
+353 KNEFSIIK
-361 IVNLN
+361 IVN

-401 EMGKEKE
+401 ETEKEKE

-431 NQSSEKENPGQEKTP
+431 NQSSEKENSGQEKTP

>member
-1 MSESLKKD
+1 MKKE
-9 KSYKRIVALDIL
+9 RITSIDIL
-21 RAIALI
+21 RALALF
-27 MICCYHW
+27 MICFYHW
-34 FLYNG
+34 FSYMG

-45 VFFVLSG
+45 IFFALSG
-52 YLYTNKQLSNEN
+52 YLVTSGLLQ
-64 LKDVWSGIKRRISKI
+64 KDFSVWKFIKRRMEKI
-79 YPSLLLVI
+79 YPSLIAVVM
-87 LVSTLCVYFINGGL
+87 VSSVVVFFINGGL
-101 ELKYK
+101 EWKYK
-106 YSVLASVLGLNNIY
+106 MSAFASIAGLNNIY
-120 QIISKMSYFDN
+120 QIVSKMSYFDN

-177 VSVVSA
+177 VSMASA
-183 VWMGYKFYMG
+183 AWMGYKFYMG

-201 GTDTRAFAFFV
+201 GTDTRAFAFFA

-288 PLVNRLLTPAVKL
+288 PLVDRLLTPAVKL

-341 FIISELCYYLFE
+341 FVISELCYYLFE
-353 ENEFSMIK
+353 KNEFSIIK
-361 IVNLN
+361 IVN

-401 EMGKEKE
+401 GTEKEKE

-431 NQSSEKENPGQEKTP
+431 NQSSEKENSEQEKTP

-457 FIGDS
+457 FVGDS

-472 KIYPNSIIET
+472 KRYPNSIIET
-482 KIGRQFYELPDLLA
+482 KTGRQFYELPDLLT

-539 TVMPDSWQ
+539 TIMPDSWQ

-553 IMNASLQHSNVK
+553 IMNASSQHSNVK

>member
-1 MSESLKKD
+1 MKKE
-9 KSYKRIVALDIL
+9 RITSIDIL
-21 RAIALI
+21 RALALF
-27 MICCYHW
+27 MICFYHW
-34 FLYNG
+34 FSYMG

-45 VFFVLSG
+45 IFFALSG
-52 YLYTNKQLSNEN
+52 YLVTSGLLQ
-64 LKDVWSGIKRRISKI
+64 KDFSVWKFIKRRMEKI
-79 YPSLLLVI
+79 YPSLIAVVM
-87 LVSTLCVYFINGGL
+87 VSSVVVFFINGGL
-101 ELKYK
+101 EWKYK
-106 YSVLASVLGLNNIY
+106 MSAFASIAGLNNIY
-120 QIISKMSYFDN
+120 QIVSKMSYFDN

-162 KIKLQNRT
+162 KIKLQNKT
-170 IGIIFLL
+170 IGIIFIL

-183 VWMGYKFYMG
+183 AWMGYKFYMG

-315 MIFSKEFL
+315 MIFSKEFF

-331 LKFLIQLCFL
+331 SKFLIQLCFL

-353 ENEFSMIK
+353 KNEFSIIK
-361 IVNLN
+361 IVN

-401 EMGKEKE
+401 EMEKEKE
-408 SSNADKTSQSGTSEQ
+408 SSNADKTSQSGTNEQ
-423 KTDLESNQ
+423 KKDLESNQ

>member
-1 MSESLKKD
+1 MKKE
-9 KSYKRIVALDIL
+9 RITSIDIL
-21 RAIALI
+21 RALALF
-27 MICCYHW
+27 MICFYHW
-34 FLYNG
+34 FSYMG

-45 VFFVLSG
+45 IFFALSG
-52 YLYTNKQLSNEN
+52 YLVTSGLLQ
-64 LKDVWSGIKRRISKI
+64 KDFSVWKFIKRRMEKI
-79 YPSLLLVI
+79 YPSLIVVVM
-87 LVSTLCVYFINGGL
+87 VSSVVVFFINGGL
-101 ELKYK
+101 EWKYK
-106 YSVLASVLGLNNIY
+106 MSAFASIAGLNNIY
-120 QIISKMSYFDN
+120 QIVSKMSYFDN

-136 PLTHIWA
+136 PLTHVWA

-162 KIKLQNRT
+162 KMKLQNRT
-170 IGIIFLL
+170 IGIIFLS
-177 VSVVSA
+177 VSMASA
-183 VWMGYKFYMG
+183 AWMGYKFYMG

-315 MIFSKEFL
+315 MIFSKEFF

-331 LKFLIQLCFL
+331 SKFLIQLCFL

-353 ENEFSMIK
+353 KNEFSIIK
-361 IVNLN
+361 IVN
-366 YIIFGFVSGFL
+366 YIIFGFVFGFL

-401 EMGKEKE
+401 ETEKEKE

-423 KTDLESNQ
+423 KADLENNQ
-431 NQSSEKENPGQEKTP
+431 NQSSEKENTGQEKTP